1 MTINDKDFI
10 LIVESLRSIR
20 AMIDLN
26 SPYTRN
32 IKLNKE
38 DIINLIERLMNEY
51 QSLQAKEI
59 K

>member
-51 QSLQAKEI
+51 QSLQVKEI

>member
-38 DIINLIERLMNEY
+38 DIINLIERLINEY